1 MKSINQNTLFY
12 IEKDTGYIVP
22 NDDHI
27 HNLYEFNYLK
37 KGHSVYI
44 INNEMY
50 NIESGDVV
58 IMPPNTLHK
67 STQQDNDTREKI
79 SFYLNRKFLS
89 TFLDSRMSLPVKP
102 TIYHVSDNK
111 RIEEIFEELYNE
123 FNGQKHRVYL
133 EVLVSELIV
142 LLQRTDK
149 KDSTMQNEASNFIPH
164 ILKYIKEHFKSDITL
179 KNTAEHFYINSS
191 YLSRIFKEQTGFSFC
206 EYITKLR
213 VKEANKL
220 LTLTDK
226 PITEI
231 AYICGFNSSNSF
243 CKTYKKTMGI
253 TALEYKKMAKSKED
267 IFTYL

>member
-1 MKSINQNTLFY
+1 MNLIERNTLFH
-12 IEKDTGYIVP
+12 IEKDIGYITP
-22 NDDHI
+22 NDDHF
-27 HNLYEFNYLK
+27 HNHYEFNYYK
-37 KGHSVYI
+37 KGNSIYI

-50 NIESGDVV
+50 NIEAGDVV
-58 IMPPNTLHK
+58 ILPPNTLHK
-67 STQQDNDTREKI
+67 SIQQDNSKREKTI
-79 SFYLNRKFLS
+79 FYLDRKFLS
-89 TFLDSRMSLPVKP
+89 TFLDSRMSLPFKP

-142 LLQRTDK
+142 LLQRTK
-149 KDSTMQNEASNFIPH
+149 EKTSPIRNESSNLITDV
-164 ILKYIKEHFKSDITL
+164 LKYIKEYYNTDITL
-179 KNTAEHFYINSS
+179 KNTAEHFYINQS

-231 AYICGFNSSNSF
+231 AFICGFNSSNSF
-243 CKTYKKTMGI
+243 CKAYKKAIGM
-253 TALEYKKMAKSKED
+253 TALEYKKMTRSKED